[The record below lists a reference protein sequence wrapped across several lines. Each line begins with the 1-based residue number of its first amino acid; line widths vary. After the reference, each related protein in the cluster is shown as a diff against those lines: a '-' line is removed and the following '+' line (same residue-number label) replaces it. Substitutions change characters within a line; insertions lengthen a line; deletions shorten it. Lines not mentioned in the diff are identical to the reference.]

1 MSERWTEELAAAI
14 TVCDAEGRIV
24 EMNAESARTFAE
36 DGGRALLGRNVL
48 DCHPEPARRKL
59 EELLVT
65 RETNVY
71 TIEKNGRK
79 KLVYQ
84 APWFGRGSSEASSSW
99 SCRSP
104 SRSRTS
110 SGAEAPAV
118 AELLAAA
125 GRGRARRG
133 NERPS
138 GDV

>member
-1 MSERWTEELAAAI
+1 LSERWTEDLAAAI

-84 APWFGRGSSEASSSW
+84 APWFEKGEFRGI
-99 SCRSP
+99 
-104 SRSRTS
+104 
-110 SGAEAPAV
+110 V
-118 AELLAAA
+118 ELVLPIPFEVPHFV
-125 GRGRARRG
+125 RR
-133 NERPS
+133 
-138 GDV
+138 